1 MSNSKVSGTPNT
13 IRFYYDMLALFNSV
27 SLRTTYRS
35 NTVKNQEGESQHDDL
50 AISQDEK
57 DIVKEFLYEAAYEIF
72 SNLFK
77 IAEGVATSISV
88 GSSCTTGQLVQGYI
102 VDYDAYNDNVLPAID
117 SSIENC
123 LRYFVL
129 TKWFKIVGLKDE
141 AAESYV
147 DYRSNLSKMKNQTF
161 QLRKPSMS

>member
-35 NTVKNQEGESQHDDL
+35 NTVKNQEGE
-50 AISQDEK
+50 SQDEK

-102 VDYDAYNDNVLPAID
+102 VDYDAYNENVLPAID